1 MQRFEVFVKV
11 CDFFIQSR
19 MDAEYIAKLDALLEK
34 PAHKEVALLVKHVK
48 AFHSMRK
55 SLCQQILKSLNSNKL
70 LQRLASSRGLKQYS
84 SCPDGATC
92 AISNVKLKYNNGIL
106 LIVDQQTLIT
116 IHSRYK
122 IILYHFWTLT
132 HMPEEIGLEA
142 IKWLQQQTWWNTG
155 TTNSVQQCTQKIL
168 NYNDQQFPKGMY
180 VKLKAIAEYVEN
192 KLPSIPI
199 KK

>member
-19 MDAEYIAKLDALLEK
+19 MDAEYISKLDSLLEK

-48 AFHSMRK
+48 AFHSMRR
-55 SLCQQILKSLNSNKL
+55 SLCQKILQSLNSNKL
-70 LQRLASSRGLKQYS
+70 LQLLASARGLKQYS
-84 SCPDGATC
+84 SCPDGANC
-92 AISNVKLKYNNGIL
+92 AISNVKLKSNHGIL
-106 LIVDQQTLIT
+106 LIVDKQTLIT

-132 HMPEEIGLEA
+132 HMPEEIGFEA
-142 IKWLQQQTWWNTG
+142 VNWLKQQTWWNNG
-155 TTNSVQQCTQKIL
+155 STNGSEDCAQKIL
-168 NYNDQQFPKGMY
+168 NYNDQQFPKGLY